1 MMIKEAFNELAEDLK
16 NSLPGKQI
24 FWDSEDLKFGI
35 RLTLDYLGITKNK
48 IKFYLTVQ
56 GGDCFNINSFIEIA
70 ELEQLIFTKLPFFA
84 DNQQKYP
91 RKLENCSYFVTIFD
105 ETADREK
112 KETINYSRRFLLTC
126 EITK

>member
-16 NSLPGKQI
+16 LSLPDKQI

-56 GGDCFNINSFIEIA
+56 GGQCFNINNFIEIA
-70 ELEQLIFTKLPFFA
+70 ELEELIFTKLPFFA

-91 RKLENCSYFVTIFD
+91 RKLENCSYYLVLQD

-126 EITK
+126 ELYK